1 MHPRVE
7 VFFTFKDSAH
17 IKLLN
22 NTYRAIILSD
32 NSHFSLAAATV
43 LHIRHEPT
51 GSENQQLSD
60 KIIALHCHKA
70 HTR

>member
-7 VFFTFKDSAH
+7 VFFTFKNSAH

-22 NTYRAIILSD
+22 NTYRAVILSD

-43 LHIRHEPT
+43 LHVCELHSYQTRANRQWKPT
-51 GSENQQLSD
+51 VV
-60 KIIALHCHKA
+60 
-70 HTR
+70 R